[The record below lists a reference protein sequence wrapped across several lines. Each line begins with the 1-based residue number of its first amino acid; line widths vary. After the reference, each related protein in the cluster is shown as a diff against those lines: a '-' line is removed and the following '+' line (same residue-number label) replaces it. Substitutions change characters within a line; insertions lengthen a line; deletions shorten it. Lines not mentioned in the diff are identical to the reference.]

1 MTRARPYAERTV
13 VPVQQ
18 SKNEIE
24 RLLQMNGAG
33 AIAMFTDDGRAV
45 AAVAFTMA
53 ERSYRFVMPMPR
65 MCAKGSREEK
75 IRMQLARQRW
85 RALLLVLKAKIE
97 SARSG
102 VTTLET
108 ELLPYAVLPNGRTVA
123 DEVQPRLAAN
133 YKGQDVPLLPGV

>member
-1 MTRARPYAERTV
+1 MSARPYAERTA

-33 AIAMFTDDGRAV
+33 AIAMFTDDTRSV
-45 AAVAFTMA
+45 AAVAFSMSD
-53 ERSYRFVMPMPR
+53 RSYRFVMPMPR
-65 MCAKGSREEK
+65 TCVKGSREEK
-75 IRMQLARQRW
+75 IRTQLARQRW
-85 RALLLVLKAKIE
+85 RALLLVLKAKME

-123 DEVQPRLAAN
+123 DEVAPRLLAA
-133 YKGQDVPLLPGV
+133 YQGQDVPLLPGV